1 MEMQC
6 SRLKEELKDER
17 GTIRDNL
24 LRITKLQTTNDGMDK
39 RFKEHKL
46 NLEQLEEKMLE
57 QQWQQET
64 ECQLGN
70 QIYERKLIEAMEL
83 ITDLNSKSPSHFLHG
98 LYQYF
103 KFYDGYMYSKL
114 YWLISISLGVNILT
128 IN

>member
-39 RFKEHKL
+39 RLKEHKL
-46 NLEQLEEKMLE
+46 NLEQLEQKMLE

-64 ECQLGN
+64 EC
-70 QIYERKLIEAMEL
+70 
-83 ITDLNSKSPSHFLHG
+83 
-98 LYQYF
+98 
-103 KFYDGYMYSKL
+103 
-114 YWLISISLGVNILT
+114 
-128 IN
+128 

>member
-1 MEMQC
+1 
-6 SRLKEELKDER
+6 
-17 GTIRDNL
+17 
-24 LRITKLQTTNDGMDK
+24 
-39 RFKEHKL
+39 
-46 NLEQLEEKMLE
+46 MLE

-64 ECQLGN
+64 GCQLGN

-83 ITDLNSKSPSHFLHG
+83 ITELNSKSPSHFLNG

-103 KFYDGYMYSKL
+103 KFYDAYMYSKL